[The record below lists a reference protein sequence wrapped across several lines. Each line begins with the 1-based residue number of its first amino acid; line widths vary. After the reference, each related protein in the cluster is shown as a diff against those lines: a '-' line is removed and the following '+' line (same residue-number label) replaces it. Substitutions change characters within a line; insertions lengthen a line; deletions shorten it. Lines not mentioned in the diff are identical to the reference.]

1 MRHLAAAIAVASAVI
16 ATLGA
21 VKQGGGNAMP
31 SARDRLPQIAVKR
44 VDVANGPLTLNDM
57 ETVRSGEAQPG
68 WYGISTLGSDGLLH
82 PFIRCPDGVDWC
94 GEIES
99 VDWSPDGAWLAFGVS
114 SVGVGNPY
122 NGLHLFDPKT
132 GEDRVIAEC
141 HPYPGE
147 CDWHDIDWSPNGS
160 KLAYVSNGDLV
171 VIDSNGTGRR
181 TLVADPDARSP
192 SWSPDGRRLAFAHEW
207 NGRFAVYLMRADGT
221 HRQLLVD
228 GASAPAWSP
237 DGTSIAYRARCGGVK
252 LVTPDGRDVTPDGR
266 DVTPAAASSCHAIG
280 INGRPVWSPDGTK
293 IAVAGTTTFGTG
305 APVRGTFVMNADGSG
320 LALVTTKAQGVY
332 MGFDPRPAWR
342 PIPRSR

>member
-1 MRHLAAAIAVASAVI
+1 VSEREPRQSSSDFGSLLADRWLQLSPLVDAVLDA
-16 ATLGA
+16 
-21 VKQGGGNAMP
+21 P
-31 SARDRLPQIAVKR
+31 RDRRSSV
-44 VDVANGPLTLNDM
+44 LT
-57 ETVRSGEAQPG
+57 EVSGGDAQ
-68 WYGISTLGSDGLLH
+68 LRD
-82 PFIRCPDGVDWC
+82 
-94 GEIES
+94 EIERL
-99 VDWSPDGAWLAFGVS
+99 VDECERAVPMLDRPAAEGFS
-114 SVGVGNPY
+114 
-122 NGLHLFDPKT
+122 HL
-132 GEDRVIAEC
+132 
-141 HPYPGE
+141 
-147 CDWHDIDWSPNGS
+147 
-160 KLAYVSNGDLV
+160 
-171 VIDSNGTGRR
+171 
-181 TLVADPDARSP
+181 LVADPDARSP